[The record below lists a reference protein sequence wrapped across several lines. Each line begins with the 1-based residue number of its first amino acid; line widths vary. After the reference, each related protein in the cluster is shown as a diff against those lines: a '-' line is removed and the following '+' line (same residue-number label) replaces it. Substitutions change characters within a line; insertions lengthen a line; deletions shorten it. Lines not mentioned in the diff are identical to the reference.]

1 MAGAVQ
7 LMDVSGRPRV
17 SLDRW
22 PVISELLG
30 QSGKARIPDSRT
42 VGGTETT
49 TSRVVGGR
57 WAGAPDRGAA
67 TNHRPAGSGR
77 AARALGTSTM
87 VRVAP
92 PLQPM
97 LAATPGVP
105 RPKRGPDLRLDLW
118 AHEDFNLGPLP
129 CQESP
134 GLGRSADQRA
144 KRGSPG
150 MDVGPIHEKWGP
162 FVLRVRPFGCLT
174 ALCAVKHPLVS
185 GWAILDRSPRQH
197 DEGKPSRRV
206 KARARLAASRTRAF
220 RSSFKPPCRPAPKGR
235 LASCRAR
242 ARHVSQ
248 PAPQPC
254 ELGTFRKGLPARRQ
268 PLQPKR
274 SGPVHAFSHPHPC
287 REPPKRAC
295 DVRGWAVV
303 VAGCRPLPAFHGH

>member
-1 MAGAVQ
+1 MGGRGFRSIAGQSSPSSSDRA
-7 LMDVSGRPRV
+7 GRPG
-17 SLDRW
+17 SLIAEPSGGPRRR
-22 PVISELLG
+22 PAELSEGDGLV
-30 QSGKARIPDSRT
+30 R
-42 VGGTETT
+42 
-49 TSRVVGGR
+49 
-57 WAGAPDRGAA
+57 PDRGAA

-174 ALCAVKHPLVS
+174 ALCAVNIHS
-185 GWAILDRSPRQH
+185 SPGGLSSIVPH
-197 DEGKPSRRV
+197 ASMM
-206 KARARLAASRTRAF
+206 RAS
-220 RSSFKPPCRPAPKGR
+220 PPA
-235 LASCRAR
+235 
-242 ARHVSQ
+242 
-248 PAPQPC
+248 
-254 ELGTFRKGLPARRQ
+254 E
-268 PLQPKR
+268 
-274 SGPVHAFSHPHPC
+274 
-287 REPPKRAC
+287 
-295 DVRGWAVV
+295 
-303 VAGCRPLPAFHGH
+303 